1 MKLSDQVV
9 LVTGSSRGLGAAIAR
24 AFAAEGACVVIN
36 YKTNRALAEALA
48 QEMGPGRGLA
58 LRADVTVPA
67 DVTRMFLNAKA
78 HFGQPVHTVVNNALP
93 TQFQFDGDAA
103 RPKLEDVTWAAF
115 DRQLQGSVRAAL
127 HTTKAALGG
136 FATVGCGRIINIGS
150 NLVANPV
157 VPYQDYTVA
166 KGALLAFTRTCAA
179 ELGPQNITCNTVSG
193 GLLRTTDASRSTPD
207 AVFEQV
213 AQAAPLRAVAT
224 PEQVAGAVL
233 FFASPW
239 AAAVTGQNLNVD
251 CGLVMT

>member
-24 AFAAEGACVVIN
+24 AFAAEGARVVIN
-36 YKTNRALAEALA
+36 FQQNRELAEALA
-48 QEMGPGRGLA
+48 ADIKPGGLA
-58 LRADVTVPA
+58 IQADVTDPA
-67 DVTRMFLNAKA
+67 QVEAMFRQAEE

-93 TQFQFDGDAA
+93 AFEFNGDA
-103 RPKLEDVTWAAF
+103 RPKLGDITWAAF
-115 DRQLQGSVRAAL
+115 DQQLQGIVRGALNTTQAAL
-127 HTTKAALGG
+127 PG
-136 FATVGCGRIINIGS
+136 FSRLPKGSGGRIINIGS

-157 VPYQDYTVA
+157 VPYQDYTAA

-179 ELGPQNITCNTVSG
+179 ELGPRGITCNMVSG
-193 GLLRTTDASRSTPD
+193 GLLRTTDASRATPD

-213 AQAAPLRAVAT
+213 AHAAPLRSVAT

-239 AAAVTGQNLNVD
+239 ASAATGQNLNVD